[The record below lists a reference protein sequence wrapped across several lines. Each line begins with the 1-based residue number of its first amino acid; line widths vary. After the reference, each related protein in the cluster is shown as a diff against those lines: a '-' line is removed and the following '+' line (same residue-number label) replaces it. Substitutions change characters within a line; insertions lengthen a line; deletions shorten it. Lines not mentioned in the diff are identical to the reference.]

1 MSKAV
6 KQRIRFYS
14 SKDKKFK
21 YKMIETTEIKKLC
34 RQSESKFHAV
44 DEAMTDLRD
53 WYGLDAVTDE
63 RVIEEV
69 EHCLYVWV
77 SNFEECG
84 EVRYEVKDKK
94 TGFYREMTEKE
105 MFKEVNQTKA
115 FIKKLRSIL

>member
-21 YKMIETTEIKKLC
+21 YKIIETTEIKKLC
-34 RQSESKFHAV
+34 RQSKPHAV
-44 DEAMTDLRD
+44 DEAITDLQD
-53 WYGLDAVTDE
+53 WYGLNDVTDE

-69 EHCLYVWV
+69 EHRVGVWV
-77 SNFEECG
+77 SNFNELEET
-84 EVRYEVKDKK
+84 RYEVQDKK
-94 TGFYREMTEKE
+94 TGDFREMTEKE